1 MERIK
6 RVAAIND
13 ISCIG
18 KCSLTVALPII
29 SAGGIEC
36 SVIPT
41 AVLSTHTGGFENFTF
56 KDLTDEILP
65 IVKHWKS
72 LNIKFDSIY
81 SGYLGSIAQV
91 DIIDKTID
99 ELSDSDTL
107 VLVDPVMADFGELY
121 KNFDKSFPEKMKKIC
136 KKADVITP
144 NITEA
149 CLLTNTTYENGPY
162 TKEFVENLI
171 EKLTLV
177 CDKKIVLT
185 GVYFDEDKLGVA
197 TYDNETDKINY
208 CFTEKHE
215 GVYHGTGD
223 IFACVLLTALLNGK
237 NLETAAEI
245 AQNIT
250 SQAIK
255 ITKEEKT
262 DVRYGVRFEAVLP
275 KMIELLKWKV

>member
-6 RVAAIND
+6 RVAAIHD

-41 AVLSTHTGGFENFTF
+41 AVLSTHTGGFENYTF

-65 IVKHWKS
+65 IVNHWKS
-72 LNIKFDSIY
+72 LNVKFDSIY
-81 SGYLGSIAQV
+81 TGYLGSIAQV
-91 DIIDKTID
+91 EIVKETIKQLAD
-99 ELSDSDTL
+99 ENTL
-107 VLVDPVMADFGELY
+107 VLVDPVMADFGSLY
-121 KNFDKSFPEKMKKIC
+121 KNFDNSFPAEMLKIC
-136 KKADVITP
+136 KTADVITP

-149 CLLTNTTYENGPY
+149 CLLTNTPYISGPY
-162 TKEFVENLI
+162 TKEFVESLI
-171 EKLTLV
+171 EKLKSV

-185 GVYFDEDKLGVA
+185 GVYFDNEKLGVA
-197 TYDNETDKINY
+197 TYDNETKKINY

-237 NLETAAEI
+237 SLETAASI
-245 AQNIT
+245 AQKIT
-250 SQAIK
+250 SEAIK
-255 ITKEEKT
+255 ATKEEKT
-262 DVRYGVRFEAVLP
+262 DVRFGVRFESQLP
-275 KMIELLKWKV
+275 KLIELLK

>member
-6 RVAAIND
+6 RVAAIHD

-41 AVLSTHTGGFENFTF
+41 AVLSTHTGGFENYTF

-65 IVKHWKS
+65 IANHWKS
-72 LNIKFDSIY
+72 LNVKFDSIY
-81 SGYLGSIAQV
+81 TGYLGSIAQV
-91 DIIDKTID
+91 EIVKETIKQLAD
-99 ELSDSDTL
+99 ENTL
-107 VLVDPVMADFGELY
+107 VLVDPVMADFGSLY
-121 KNFDKSFPEKMKKIC
+121 KNFDNSFPAEMLKIC
-136 KKADVITP
+136 KTADVITP

-149 CLLTNTTYENGPY
+149 CLLTNTPYISGPY
-162 TKEFVENLI
+162 AKEFVESLI
-171 EKLTLV
+171 EKLKSV

-185 GVYFDEDKLGVA
+185 GVYFDNEKLGVA
-197 TYDNETDKINY
+197 TYDNETKKINY

-237 NLETAAEI
+237 SLETAASI
-245 AQNIT
+245 AQKIT
-250 SQAIK
+250 SEAIK

-262 DVRYGVRFEAVLP
+262 DVRFGVRFESQLP
-275 KMIELLKWKV
+275 KLIELLK

>member
-6 RVAAIND
+6 RVAAIHD

-41 AVLSTHTGGFENFTF
+41 AVLSTHTGGFENYTF

-65 IVKHWKS
+65 IVNHWKC
-72 LNIKFDSIY
+72 LNVKFDSIY
-81 SGYLGSIAQV
+81 TGYLGSIAQV
-91 DIIDKTID
+91 EIVKETIKQLAD
-99 ELSDSDTL
+99 ENTL
-107 VLVDPVMADFGELY
+107 VLVDPVMADFGSLY
-121 KNFDKSFPEKMKKIC
+121 KNFDNSFPAEMLKIC
-136 KKADVITP
+136 KTADVITP

-149 CLLTNTTYENGPY
+149 CLLTNTPYISGPY
-162 TKEFVENLI
+162 TKEFVESLI
-171 EKLTLV
+171 EKLKSV

-185 GVYFDEDKLGVA
+185 GVYFDNEKLGVA
-197 TYDNETDKINY
+197 TYDNETKKINY

-237 NLETAAEI
+237 SLETAASI
-245 AQNIT
+245 AQKIT
-250 SQAIK
+250 SEAIK

-262 DVRYGVRFEAVLP
+262 DVRFGVRFESQLP
-275 KMIELLKWKV
+275 KLIELLK